1 MNLGKLPPPSLKLT
15 LTLTET
21 LTGGQFAL
29 GTIVRTPI
37 KSIHVGQNDLKHVGC
52 LIRLSEEKQEFM
64 KSLRLELLG
73 DILKLPTNRKVG
85 YGLLY
90 KFKAILTLLGKDE
103 SICAGGL

>member
-1 MNLGKLPPPSLKLT
+1 MIG
-15 LTLTET
+15 
-21 LTGGQFAL
+21 
-29 GTIVRTPI
+29 
-37 KSIHVGQNDLKHVGC
+37 
-52 LIRLSEEKQEFM
+52 LSEKKKLI

-73 DILKLPTNRKVG
+73 DILKLPTNRKLG